1 MHLNRRIQIIKREN
15 LKLVTLK
22 GNLVISTLLII
33 GPPTSSTNLVN
44 VMSSQIL
51 QLLTINSCGNL
62 EAKLPQYLLICE
74 SWALNISG
82 ISKAFLKKRAHS
94 SSLNTLISQKDC
106 TYVVCIYGAI
116 SRVMCLLE
124 MVIREHNKGCKL
136 VRLVFI
142 WWK

>member
-74 SWALNISG
+74 S
-82 ISKAFLKKRAHS
+82 
-94 SSLNTLISQKDC
+94 
-106 TYVVCIYGAI
+106 
-116 SRVMCLLE
+116 
-124 MVIREHNKGCKL
+124 
-136 VRLVFI
+136 
-142 WWK
+142 